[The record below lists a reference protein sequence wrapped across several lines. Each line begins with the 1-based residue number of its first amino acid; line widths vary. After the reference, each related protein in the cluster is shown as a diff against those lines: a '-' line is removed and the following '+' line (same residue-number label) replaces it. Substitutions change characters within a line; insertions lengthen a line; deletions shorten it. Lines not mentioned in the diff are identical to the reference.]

1 LLLKNIYNYKNPALG
16 VCLFHNVVTLM
27 FYVKLNINAMILMPQ
42 FRTDIVID
50 FEDVLWVYVY
60 IERFLCSGEMLIK
73 KNLS

>member
-1 LLLKNIYNYKNPALG
+1 MLLKNIYNYKNPALG